1 MSVVSFGGVSDRAT
15 LRFGSEWRH
24 ADSILSDSGDAL
36 MRALRCNTYGP
47 PESAVIEEL
56 PTPEPGEGQIRI
68 DVHAASINFPDVLI
82 MQDQYQ
88 VSAELPFTPGSE
100 LAGIVSARGPSV
112 SDHQIGDAVCGA
124 TFVGA
129 FAEQIVVAA
138 NSVSRVPTGVD
149 MLDAAAF
156 GVVYTTAYLALTS
169 VAELRQGE
177 TLVVLGAA
185 GGVGLAA
192 VAIGRQLGARVI
204 AAASSQEKLAV
215 CRTCGAEETI
225 DYSTEDLKE
234 RIKALA
240 PGGADVVLD
249 PVGGR
254 YSEAAYRATRWR
266 GRYVVVG
273 FASGEI
279 PRIPLNLV
287 LLKGADLRGF
297 DFRHFAIN
305 APEAIRKGREE
316 LTALLAS
323 GKLRPHISAVYPLD
337 EAVQALAEVSERRA
351 TGKIVIEMAPR

>member
-234 RIKALA
+234 RIKAL
-240 PGGADVVLD
+240 
-249 PVGGR
+249 
-254 YSEAAYRATRWR
+254 
-266 GRYVVVG
+266 VVG